1 MRRGATTLSM
11 LLIVA
16 LAGCAPGRGDVSG
29 VVKYKSKPIS
39 GGTISFFD
47 EARGVWSSPIDEE
60 GRYAVTG
67 VPSGTAKIAV
77 MATIPI
83 SLPGAPPPKASTQIP
98 GRYADHEKSGLTCV
112 VRSGSQTHIVEL
124 E

>member
-67 VPSGTAKIAV
+67 VPTGTAKIAI

-83 SLPGAPPPKASTQIP
+83 SLPGAPPPKASTAIP
-98 GRYADHEKSGLTCV
+98 GYADHEKSGLTCV
-112 VRSGSQTHIVEL
+112 VRSGSQTH
-124 E
+124 